1 MNESNNN
8 QENANGTKP
17 VLAEVALHEVEIMER
32 FYDCETDDFG
42 NKKPNK
48 SLGKF
53 LMSDEWEKKLFEDY
67 NCNTYG
73 IKDNE
78 LYEIIGK
85 EVSGFYNRG
94 QGGIKFSVVK
104 LSENETIKTWEW
116 FRSNFC

>member
-1 MNESNNN
+1 MNESDNNH
-8 QENANGTKP
+8 ETANGTKP
-17 VLAEVALHEVEIMER
+17 VLAEVDLHEVEIMER

-67 NCNTYG
+67 SCNTYG

-85 EVSGFYNRG
+85 EVSGFYNRC
-94 QGGIKFSVVK
+94 QGGVKFSVVK

-116 FRSNFC
+116 FRSHFC

>member
-1 MNESNNN
+1 MSNEE
-8 QENANGTKP
+8 QNGFFAKP

-32 FYDCETDDFG
+32 FYDFETDDFG

-48 SLGKF
+48 PLGKF
-53 LMSDEWEKKLFEDY
+53 LMSDEWEKKLFENY
-67 NCNTYG
+67 SCNTYG

-85 EVSGFYNRG
+85 EVSGFYHRG
-94 QGGIKFSVVK
+94 QGGIRFSVVK

-116 FRSNFC
+116 FRSHFC